1 MPSPLDSFV
10 SQLVCPQIKADPFRR
25 VSPIKE
31 SALVLVEFCQ
41 VLGPKPV
48 KWYPEDVKTFNFD
61 QIALWLMSAENEHGS
76 TVKIFNQQ
84 LGIFAIIQYS
94 TLLDI
99 TARAFQRPFAL
110 AFICGEEISPELSKR
125 FAELHPIIFNPLLTC
140 NRQMFTNLT
149 EQMVHLAQSIEA
161 DDFNK
166 FYAIA
171 SDEPTPEM
179 SKRLHELAQ
188 QVKRT
193 SPRLKN
199 AYYVLSSHNDSSCL
213 CGSSTED
220 FKIFFP
226 LLGQSMA
233 ADLMPLFYICPCS
246 VHGFNERF
254 EETYQSLTEKRDNLG
269 GLYVCNIPITDKSIK
284 TGMTSL
290 SSIRNNMKF
299 EYSNTLI
306 SLNKVFHHL
315 LFAILSGDRI
325 VAFASN
331 ERRSTLIDVLKKF
344 CLLRPMKIHDD
355 YIIYENEADFFLETN
370 KFQIA
375 GIIATRSESAKCM
388 TKTDYT
394 KLSTKIDL
402 NNQKLMCRHYSGQ
415 LLKPFARLSFPSDQ
429 ALISYVAYVLTNISR
444 LAILVNNSSLEKV
457 ITDFKL
463 PSDDQLILENI
474 LIEMNFEKFGTLL
487 KARNEPESKLMSFT
501 LNKSHGM
508 YSGDLQTPS
517 TSSQIPEIVVK
528 KDPEPLPK
536 VTIQLGPTTRS
547 LAVKKLSECINE
559 DAGID
564 GHSHSHADDDHENDF
579 HESDPTP
586 TCSDNVVAEDEIKHV
601 PKKNQV
607 WSSSETNK
615 FFQGLKEHGKNFEL
629 ISQFM
634 AKYKIKRDRVQIQKY
649 YFNTFKAYRAVT
661 KLSEDDFKNIP
672 RDAKELFIIINGC
685 EWKQKTLGAK
695 ICQESFKQLLLNGTV
710 TVKLKNRKILLKTP
724 TCKALRQFF
733 KYDEKFANIP
743 RQLGI
748 KLTPNNY
755 RDKDYVI
762 SCEQNPY
769 LYVKVDMND
778 SLSNIFK
785 LLQKKWIPRN
795 LNLQEEN
802 ESKLPKFKLIITQT
816 TAFPKLIVRPLDDAQ
831 RRMCL
836 QGLIKYCEDRN
847 EIMEE
852 QQEACT
858 PGFASPSSSNHG
870 IQMRKKSKP
879 EDIPS
884 SVIVDCC
891 SFTDF
896 SLKHDVLTEG
906 LSHENIENVS
916 ALHLYLITGMQAE
929 LGFSYQVLNLPKPAP
944 SVWDLFVSFVK
955 RDYLWY
961 GTDYMVH
968 GTTHAFRK
976 RKKLHQKK
984 KRRESIEENHKEEDT
999 AIVEDEMLGFLEQW
1013 NSMSKTSA
1021 TLNQPETEQ
1030 PQPQLEPQPSTSI
1043 PSVVATPSL
1052 NTSMPPPPLPP
1063 SFAVTVPLQQSQ
1075 PIAGI
1080 RPPVA
1085 SLIARPRSII
1095 NRKRKVVDTQT
1106 TTTIIP
1112 ITNTVI
1118 SQISTSRPT
1127 DFSFL
1132 NPSAPSTSST
1142 SIRKEI
1148 ALTVTNEHTSNT
1160 LDHTIDGSSL
1170 QRALTD
1176 EFSNQLGLMA
1186 QQNSVDY
1193 CRQFEDFVNYFQ
1205 SPKKASKLQ

>member
-1 MPSPLDSFV
+1 MPSQLDSFI

-25 VSPIKE
+25 VSPVKE

-84 LGIFAIIQYS
+84 LGIYAIIQYS

-125 FAELHPIIFNPLLTC
+125 FAELQPNIFNPLLTC

-171 SDEPTPEM
+171 SDDEPTPEM

-199 AYYVLSSHNDSSCL
+199 AYSVLSCHNDSSCL
-213 CGSSTED
+213 CGSTTED

-226 LLGQSMA
+226 LLGQSTA

-246 VHGFNERF
+246 VHGFDERF
-254 EETYQSLTEKRDNLG
+254 EETYQLLTEKRDNLG
-269 GLYVCNIPITDKSIK
+269 GLYVCNIPIIDKSNK
-284 TGMTSL
+284 TGINSL
-290 SSIRNNMKF
+290 SSIRSNMKF

-331 ERRSTLIDVLKKF
+331 ERRSTLVDVLKKF
-344 CLLRPMKIHDD
+344 CLLRPMKIHEE
-355 YIIYENEADFFLETN
+355 YIVYENEADFFLDAN

-375 GIIATRSESAKCM
+375 GIISTRSESAKCM
-388 TKTDYT
+388 TKPDYT

-402 NNQKLMCRHYSGQ
+402 NNQKLMCRHYNGQ

-444 LAILVNNSSLEKV
+444 LAILANNSSLEKV
-457 ITDFKL
+457 LNDFKL

-487 KARNEPESKLMSFT
+487 KARNEPEPKLMSFT
-501 LNKSHGM
+501 FD
-508 YSGDLQTPS
+508 DLETPS
-517 TSSQIPEIVVK
+517 TSSQIPEIIVK
-528 KDPEPLPK
+528 KEPEPPPK

-559 DAGID
+559 DGGLD
-564 GHSHSHADDDHENDF
+564 GHSHADDDHENDD
-579 HESDPTP
+579 HELDPTQ
-586 TCSDNVVAEDEIKHV
+586 TCSENVVAEDEIKHV

-685 EWKQKTLGAK
+685 EWKSKTLGAK

-769 LYVKVDMND
+769 LYVKLDMND
-778 SLSNIFK
+778 SLI
-785 LLQKKWIPRN
+785 
-795 LNLQEEN
+795 
-802 ESKLPKFKLIITQT
+802 
-816 TAFPKLIVRPLDDAQ
+816 
-831 RRMCL
+831 
-836 QGLIKYCEDRN
+836 
-847 EIMEE
+847 
-852 QQEACT
+852 
-858 PGFASPSSSNHG
+858 
-870 IQMRKKSKP
+870 
-879 EDIPS
+879 
-884 SVIVDCC
+884 DCC

-906 LSHENIENVS
+906 LSHENVENVS
-916 ALHLYLITGMQAE
+916 ALHLYLITGMQSE
-929 LGFSYQVLNLPKPAP
+929 LAFSYQVLNLPKPPP

-984 KRRESIEENHKEEDT
+984 KRRESVEANNKEEDT

-1030 PQPQLEPQPSTSI
+1030 QQPSEPQPSTS
-1043 PSVVATPSL
+1043 TPPVTVL
-1052 NTSMPPPPLPP
+1052 PGNISMPPPPLLP
-1063 SFAVTVPLQQSQ
+1063 SSSSVTEPSSHHPAVV
-1075 PIAGI
+1075 
-1080 RPPVA
+1080 RPSVA

-1106 TTTIIP
+1106 PTIISA
-1112 ITNTVI
+1112 TSTVP
-1118 SQISTSRPT
+1118 SHISTSQPT

-1132 NPSAPSTSST
+1132 NPSAPSTSSPT
-1142 SIRKEI
+1142 CIRKEI